1 MMHAFLQD
9 LRYAVRALRRAPGF
23 TAAAVVTLAL
33 GIGATTTIFTV
44 VNGVLLRSL
53 PYAHADRIMN
63 IWNDFGENAQSLP
76 AVSPLDFRDYQ
87 QRSRTFESFAAASAG
102 NVAGLSGNLTGSG
115 EPERVEL
122 ATVTANFFPLFGVQP
137 QYGRTF
143 LPEEEAPKGPHVVM
157 LSDRLWRSRYGADP
171 RVVGSTIQLDGVAHE
186 VVGVLPSDFRLALP
200 AEAFLVTDAEMW
212 APLQFDY
219 SQAPPRNYTFFTVFG
234 RLKPDVTLA
243 QAQAELNGIALQFRK
258 EFPEHAGTQV
268 RIRAVPLQEDV
279 VKHARP
285 ALLILLGAVGLV
297 LVIACANVAHLLL
310 VRATVREG
318 EFALR
323 TALGASRWAV
333 VRQLLTE
340 SSLLAVAGGALG
352 LMVTTL
358 ALGLL
363 RALHPSNLPRLGEI
377 DVDGRVLGFTA
388 LTCLVT
394 TLAFGLAPA
403 LQSARQDPQRSLQ
416 AGGRSGTSAARHR
429 VRNAL
434 IVGEVSLSVIL
445 LIGAGLLVR
454 SFLSLQQVRPGF
466 DAGDVLTF
474 QLALPAGR
482 YPTPPSRRTFV
493 RELER
498 QLAAVPGVRRVG
510 IISQLPLTG
519 SGSLSPYAF
528 DEATARN
535 WESVTA
541 DGRSVSP
548 DYFAAM
554 NTRLLAG
561 RPFTWDDAV
570 DKPAVIVIDE
580 TLARHAWPGQSAI
593 GKQLQLG
600 PTGQPNNMAE
610 VIGVVEHERS
620 HDLTRAVRPL
630 IFYSMGQQIPV
641 VLDVALETGVAPP
654 ALAGAAAAAV
664 HALDKDLAVTRLAPM
679 AFYLSEGM
687 AQARFS
693 LLLMATLGGIA
704 LVLAAVG
711 IFGVIAYTVTQ
722 RTREF
727 GIRIALGEDPAQTRR
742 SVVIR
747 SMRLVLISIGV
758 GLGASLGLARLLA
771 GQLYGVSPSD
781 PLTFAGIAVL
791 LALTALVASYLPA
804 RRATRVDPIVAL
816 RSE

>member
-1 MMHAFLQD
+1 MHALLQD
-9 LRYAVRALRRAPGF
+9 LRYAVRALRRTPGF

-53 PYAHADRIMN
+53 PYANADRIAN

-87 QRSRTFESFAAASAG
+87 RRSRTFESFAAASSG
-102 NVAGLSGNLTGSG
+102 NVAGLSGNLTGDG

-122 ATVTANFFPLFGVQP
+122 ATVTANFFPLFGVTP
-137 QYGRTF
+137 QYGRNF
-143 LPEEEAPKGPHVVM
+143 LPEEEVPQGPHVVM

-171 RVVGSTIQLDGVAHE
+171 RIVGSTIQLDGVAHT
-186 VVGVLPSDFRLALP
+186 VVGVLPRDFHLALP
-200 AEAFLVTDAEMW
+200 AEAFLITDAEMW

-219 SQAPPRNYTFFTVFG
+219 GKAPPRNYTFFTVFG
-234 RLKPDVTLA
+234 RLKPGVTFA
-243 QAQAELNGIALQFRK
+243 QAQAEMDGIALQFRK

-340 SSLLAVAGGALG
+340 SGLLALAGGALG

-358 ALGLL
+358 ALSLL
-363 RALHPSNLPRLGEI
+363 RVLHPSNLPRLGEI
-377 DVDGRVLGFTA
+377 DVDGRVLAFTA

-403 LQSARQDPQRSLQ
+403 LQSARQDPHRSLQ

-434 IVGEVSLSVIL
+434 ILGEVSLSVIL

-466 DAGDVLTF
+466 DAADLLTF
-474 QLALPAGR
+474 QLAMPAGR
-482 YPTPPSRRTFV
+482 YPTPESRRAFV

-498 QLAAVPGVRRVG
+498 RLRDAPGVRRVG
-510 IISQLPLTG
+510 IVSQLPLTG

-541 DGRSVSP
+541 DGRTVSP

-561 RPFTWDDAV
+561 RRASPGTT
-570 DKPAVIVIDE
+570 PS
-580 TLARHAWPGQSAI
+580 ARH
-593 GKQLQLG
+593 
-600 PTGQPNNMAE
+600 
-610 VIGVVEHERS
+610 RS
-620 HDLTRAVRPL
+620 
-630 IFYSMGQQIPV
+630 S
-641 VLDVALETGVAPP
+641 
-654 ALAGAAAAAV
+654 
-664 HALDKDLAVTRLAPM
+664 
-679 AFYLSEGM
+679 S
-687 AQARFS
+687 S
-693 LLLMATLGGIA
+693 
-704 LVLAAVG
+704 
-711 IFGVIAYTVTQ
+711 
-722 RTREF
+722 
-727 GIRIALGEDPAQTRR
+727 TRR
-742 SVVIR
+742 SR
-747 SMRLVLISIGV
+747 SRRG
-758 GLGASLGLARLLA
+758 
-771 GQLYGVSPSD
+771 
-781 PLTFAGIAVL
+781 
-791 LALTALVASYLPA
+791 PA
-804 RRATRVDPIVAL
+804 RAPWASSSSSARPASRTTWPRSWASSSTSGATT
-816 RSE
+816 